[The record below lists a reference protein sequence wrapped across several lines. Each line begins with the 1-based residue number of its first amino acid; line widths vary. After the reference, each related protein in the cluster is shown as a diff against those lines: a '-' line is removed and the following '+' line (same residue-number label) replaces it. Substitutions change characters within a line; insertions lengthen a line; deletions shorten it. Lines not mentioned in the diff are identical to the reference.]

1 MRCDGKNYI
10 LKNYFLKKLTK
21 FSLFNFMILRFKAM
35 WLAYKKN
42 ILKFVDMVL
51 MLHISSN
58 KMNRHFN

>member
-1 MRCDGKNYI
+1 
-10 LKNYFLKKLTK
+10 
-21 FSLFNFMILRFKAM
+21 MILRFKAM

-51 MLHISSN
+51 MLYVSSN

>member
-1 MRCDGKNYI
+1 
-10 LKNYFLKKLTK
+10 
-21 FSLFNFMILRFKAM
+21 M

-51 MLHISSN
+51 MLNVSGN

>member
-1 MRCDGKNYI
+1 MGRTLF
-10 LKNYFLKKLTK
+10 LKNYFLKKIDEI
-21 FSLFNFMILRFKAM
+21 FNFQFLRFLRFKAM

-51 MLHISSN
+51 MLYVSSN